1 MILTFSTKY
10 STILLVAKREKR
22 VRKIFQNPKT
32 VPFKELDKVLKDSGF
47 SLRQPGSGSSH
58 FVYTKGNI
66 QISVPFRRPFVKE
79 VYVKRVLEL
88 LGGEDEEKS

>member
-1 MILTFSTKY
+1 M
-10 STILLVAKREKR
+10 AKREKR

-32 VPFKELDKVLKDSGF
+32 VPFRELDRVLKDFGF
-47 SLRQPGSGSSH
+47 ELRQPGSGRSH
-58 FVYTKGNI
+58 FIYTKGEN

-88 LGGEDEEKS
+88 IGGENEES